1 MALRRAGVDV
11 LRKAAAASQTLQ
23 SLGLPAAVASQP
35 SVRSLPLCLPDASR
49 PPLSD
54 TRGAGPQEQK
64 GKRQKACLPPRPPQM
79 LSELASVSSLPASPS
94 YLCREALASFSS
106 ILPVGGSRFREKELI
121 CS

>member
-23 SLGLPAAVASQP
+23 SLRLPAAAASQP
-35 SVRSLPLCLPDASR
+35 SVRSLPACLPDASC
-49 PPLSD
+49 PLLSGA
-54 TRGAGPQEQK
+54 RGARPQGQK
-64 GKRQKACLPPRPPQM
+64 GKRRKACLPPQPPQM

-94 YLCREALASFSS
+94 YLCWEALASFSS
-106 ILPVGGSRFREKELI
+106 ILPVGSSRFREKELI